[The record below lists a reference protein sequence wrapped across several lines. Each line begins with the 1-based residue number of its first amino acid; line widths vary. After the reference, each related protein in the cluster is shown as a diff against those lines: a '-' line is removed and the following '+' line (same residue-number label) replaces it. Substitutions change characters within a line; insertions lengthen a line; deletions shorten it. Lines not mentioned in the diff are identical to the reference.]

1 MPTQLSK
8 DNRSVIY
15 QFINSN
21 LSILNFDKKSF
32 WWIGI
37 FILLL
42 FNLQKQNCLAQEI
55 QIYGSVKDGE
65 TSANIPFA
73 QIGIKGASIYSTAN
87 EQGIFSLK
95 INSVTDSI
103 TISSFGYKSKTVSL
117 NGLNLHNLRFTL
129 FPDIIESD
137 LITIYQ
143 DEPQIRLVKRI
154 LRNKPLIHQNKL
166 AAHEYL
172 QYEKIKIGD
181 KDYDEIEKKW
191 YIPNAF
197 KFFFKNTDTL
207 TQATYLPLFIIE
219 TVKQVWTKN
228 PNKNKEEIVAAS
240 ISGLENP
247 SLSRI
252 VGDKTLS
259 VYLYDNY
266 LNLFNKNFIS
276 PVSDN
281 CLNHYNYQIIDTSVV
296 ENYSCIKLKFTPK
309 HKQEYTLTGHIMVI
323 DSLYAI
329 KSIEA
334 EMAVDANIN
343 FITGLSMTQH
353 YFQLNKSWVKKNE
366 DYYIHGELTVPLL
379 GHRKFFAT
387 KSVSYINQIANQ
399 PKEDAFYQTIGLSEL
414 NPIAHKRDS
423 TYWKEFRPYDLT
435 QNDIRIYKNTDSLK
449 NHPLFKNTLVLFT
462 GYKRIGKWQVGP
474 YFSLYSYN
482 PVEGNRFRLGLR
494 STPQWSKNWYISTYG
509 AFGTRDQRFKYGA
522 SVQYFFNK
530 MPRNHIGIQ
539 VKEDINQLTW
549 AQNYYRTQ
557 ETILSTL
564 FKISSSNK
572 LIFNR
577 EYKIFY
583 SKEWKEGLL
592 NTIHIQRNSM
602 QALQDLHF
610 ERADNQTFINELVNT
625 ELVLSTH
632 WGIKEKYISGE
643 YKRVSLGTVYPV
655 FDLILIKG
663 FKNLIGSEYE
673 YFKSIFSIR
682 QRLKTGSLGYS
693 RYRFEAGKFWGKLP
707 YPLLELH
714 NGNQT
719 FLFDELSFNTMN
731 FLEFAS
737 DQYASFFVTHFFDG
751 YFFNK
756 IPLLRKLKWRETIS
770 GKVLYGSL
778 NPNQR
783 EVLIFPENLYSLGK
797 SPYAEAGFGIDNI
810 FKIIRIDFMWRLSY
824 LDHPNIDRFKILAGL
839 HLSF

>member
-1 MPTQLSK
+1 MPAQLSQ

-15 QFINSN
+15 QLFN
-21 LSILNFDKKSF
+21 SILPNVHFTKKSF
-32 WWIGI
+32 WWSGI
-37 FILLL
+37 FVLGLIIVQS
-42 FNLQKQNCLAQEI
+42 NTSTAQELI
-55 QIYGSVKDGE
+55 IKGSVKDGE
-65 TSANIPFA
+65 TYTNIPFA
-73 QIGIKGASIYSTAN
+73 QIGIYGTSINTTAD
-87 EQGIFSLK
+87 EQGAFSLR
-95 INSVTDSI
+95 INSLSDSI
-103 TISSFGYKSKTVSL
+103 TIYSFGYKTKTISL
-117 NGLNLHNLRFTL
+117 GGLNLQKLRITL
-129 FPDIIESD
+129 FPDIIESE

-154 LRNKPLIHQNKL
+154 LKNKPQIHKDNL
-166 AAHEYL
+166 SAYEYL
-172 QYEKIKIGD
+172 HYEKIKIGD
-181 KDYDEIEKKW
+181 KDYEEIEKKW
-191 YIPNAF
+191 YIPKAF
-197 KFFFKNTDTL
+197 KFFFRNTDTL
-207 TQATYLPLFIIE
+207 VQATYLPLFIIE

-228 PNKNKEEIVAAS
+228 PNKRKEETIATS
-240 ISGLENP
+240 ISGIENP

-259 VYLYDNY
+259 MYIYDNY
-266 LNLFNKNFIS
+266 LNVFNKNFIS
-276 PVSDN
+276 PISDN
-281 CLNHYNYQIIDTSVV
+281 CLNHYNYQIIDTTQIDD
-296 ENYSCIKLKFTPK
+296 YACIKLQFTPK
-309 HKQEYTLTGHIMVI
+309 NKQEYTLAGHMWVV
-323 DSLYAI
+323 DSVYAI
-329 KSIEA
+329 KNIEA

-343 FITGLSMTQH
+343 FITGLSVSQNYSQH
-353 YFQLNKSWVKKNE
+353 GTCWLKKNE
-366 DYYIHGELTVPLL
+366 EYFIHGELKVPLL

-387 KSVSYINQIANQ
+387 KSISYLETNVNQ
-399 PKEDAFYQTIGLSEL
+399 PKEDQFYQSLGESEI
-414 NPIAHKRDS
+414 NPRAHLKDS
-423 TYWKEFRPYDLT
+423 LYWKESRPSELT
-435 QNDIRIYKNTDSLK
+435 QNDIRLYQNTETLK

-494 STPQWSKNWYISTYG
+494 STPQWSKNWYISSYG

-522 SVQYFFNK
+522 SVQYFFK
-530 MPRNHIGIQ
+530 KLPRNHIGIQ
-539 VKEDINQLTW
+539 IKEDINQLTW

-592 NTIHIQRNSM
+592 NTIHIQRNAM
-602 QALQDLHF
+602 QALQDLYF
-610 ERADNQTFINELVNT
+610 EKPGSQTYIDELINT

-632 WGIKEKYISGE
+632 WGIKEKYLTGD
-643 YKRVSLGTVYPV
+643 YKRVSLGTNYPV

-663 FKNLIGSEYE
+663 LKNVAGSDYD
-673 YFKSIFSIR
+673 YYKGIFSVR

-693 RYRFEAGKFWGKLP
+693 RYRFEAGKFWGNLP

-737 DQYASFFVTHFFDG
+737 DQYVSFFVTHFFDG

-756 IPLLRKLKWRETIS
+756 IPLFRKLKWRETIS
-770 GKVLYGSL
+770 GKILYGSL
-778 NPNQR
+778 DPKHQQ
-783 EVLIFPENLYSLGK
+783 VLVLPENLFSLGK
-797 SPYAEAGFGIDNI
+797 TPYAEAGFGIDNI
-810 FKIIRIDFMWRLSY
+810 FKIVRVDFLWRLTY
-824 LDHPNIDRFKILAGL
+824 LENPTIDRFKILVGL